1 MTIVSDLDALIN
13 ESGLVSDY
21 EQTNFFNEAI
31 YPEKTVSY
39 KISGGSGSDV
49 YVRNPTVDF
58 AIYGIKEGLS
68 AQETY
73 EVSNSLF
80 EYFNDNYKSGCIVGI
95 LLFNEVTTAQR
106 TDSDRPFCTFTIQ
119 LKIAR

>member
-1 MTIVSDLDALIN
+1 MSIVSDLTALIDA
-13 ESGLVSDY
+13 SGLVGDY
-21 EQTNFFNEAI
+21 SQTNFFNEAN

-39 KISGGSGSDV
+39 RITGGAGSD
-49 YVRNPTVDF
+49 YLVRNPTADF
-58 AIYGIKEGLS
+58 TIYGIKGGAS

-73 EVSNSLF
+73 DVSNALF

-95 LLFNEVTTAQR
+95 ILLNEVTTAQR